1 LKKYFEIKETIA
13 AGYPDTARI
22 IILYH
27 PEIFGYLL
35 CSPSADQL
43 LKADIWEGSIHPDVF
58 PEFVQAIKE
67 SLPESVR
74 VESVVILTFPNAEIM
89 LPGVIYDAD
98 HIKNWMELSF
108 GNDPDVVYITEK
120 MNTDDV
126 ILIHAIN
133 QRNRDLLIA
142 EFNEATFQ
150 SLSTS
155 FYNRSS
161 GDQHEIQVLFYGRHL
176 YVALY
181 HQHALLLLNSFTF
194 HTPEDVL
201 YVLLDLCDKYQ
212 INKENLTVVPEGFID
227 PESSVIK
234 LLDQY
239 FLHIQWPGH
248 TTDRRYAMPEAIPL
262 QTAQLLERIISCVS

>member
-1 LKKYFEIKETIA
+1 MKKYFEIKETIA

-98 HIKNWMELSF
+98 HIKNWMECVRSRKTPNAPIEAGYQHSIATIMSNAAYRTGQRVTF
-108 GNDPDVVYITEK
+108 DEK
-120 MNTDDV
+120 TQEVM
-126 ILIHAIN
+126 A
-133 QRNRDLLIA
+133 
-142 EFNEATFQ
+142 
-150 SLSTS
+150 
-155 FYNRSS
+155 
-161 GDQHEIQVLFYGRHL
+161 GDKVF
-176 YVALY
+176 
-181 HQHALLLLNSFTF
+181 
-194 HTPEDVL
+194 
-201 YVLLDLCDKYQ
+201 KY
-212 INKENLTVVPEGFID
+212 
-227 PESSVIK
+227 
-234 LLDQY
+234 
-239 FLHIQWPGH
+239 
-248 TTDRRYAMPEAIPL
+248 
-262 QTAQLLERIISCVS
+262 